1 MKDAAMTE
9 NITDKSGENPNL
21 SERERAIL
29 RTIVSLYILNAMPVG
44 SRYLSKYLT
53 EGAVGLSPATLRNI
67 MADLE
72 EMDYISHPHTSA
84 GRVPT
89 DKGYRFFVDT
99 IPDNELNCGELPIS
113 DTLPRELSAEDSAT
127 IFRRAGELLGTV
139 SHYLAIVRIPQL
151 RDLTVR
157 KIDLMKLSSSKLL
170 VVVALES
177 NVVRTVTLEIPFEAT
192 ENALQKVSQYIN
204 EKISGKTLNFIRK
217 NFTSMVREESGVQ
230 KPLIGLFVSS
240 IDKLFHL
247 ENSSGKLHVAGT
259 QNLLN
264 LPEFDDVTNVR
275 KIFDALQNEDELI
288 NIIDSV
294 TPGASGSRDF
304 SVLIGSEL
312 RNELYSD
319 YSLVISSYTYGSASG
334 SIGLIGPRRMD
345 YTRVISLVREMGK
358 LLTK

>member
-1 MKDAAMTE
+1 
-9 NITDKSGENPNL
+9 
-21 SERERAIL
+21 
-29 RTIVSLYILNAMPVG
+29 
-44 SRYLSKYLT
+44 
-53 EGAVGLSPATLRNI
+53 
-67 MADLE
+67 
-72 EMDYISHPHTSA
+72 
-84 GRVPT
+84 
-89 DKGYRFFVDT
+89 
-99 IPDNELNCGELPIS
+99 
-113 DTLPRELSAEDSAT
+113 
-127 IFRRAGELLGTV
+127 
-139 SHYLAIVRIPQL
+139 
-151 RDLTVR
+151 
-157 KIDLMKLSSSKLL
+157 
-170 VVVALES
+170 
-177 NVVRTVTLEIPFEAT
+177 
-192 ENALQKVSQYIN
+192 
-204 EKISGKTLNFIRK
+204 
-217 NFTSMVREESGVQ
+217 MVREESGVQ

-294 TPGASGSRDF
+294 TTGASGSRDF